1 MRNSIKH
8 KNAFEK
14 IKKNSKK
21 FYSQYKLGKFQ
32 MDIKKTWTI
41 MKEIVG
47 KTKAKENVFQ
57 EV

>member
-21 FYSQYKLGKFQ
+21 LYYQYKLSKFQ

>member
-21 FYSQYKLGKFQ
+21 LYYQYKLSKFQ

-47 KTKAKENVFQ
+47 KTKAKENVF
-57 EV
+57 

>member
-21 FYSQYKLGKFQ
+21 FYYQYKLSKFQ

>member
-21 FYSQYKLGKFQ
+21 FYSQYKLSKFQ

>member
-1 MRNSIKH
+1 MRDSIKH

-21 FYSQYKLGKFQ
+21 LYYQYKLSKFQ